1 MKRQKKEARED
12 LEESLEKQG
21 QGWKR
26 LEEERE
32 RAIEASF
39 ANLQAGQQSLE
50 EAMGRQADL
59 LSRIQ
64 MMAGST
70 NIEVRFRGAKFI
82 SKGWVGGCV

>member
-1 MKRQKKEARED
+1 MKRQRKEARED
-12 LEESLEKQG
+12 LEENLEKQG
-21 QGWKR
+21 QEWKR

-32 RAIEASF
+32 RAIEVSF

-70 NIEVRFRGAKFI
+70 NIEVRFGGAKFI
-82 SKGWVGGCV
+82 S

>member
-1 MKRQKKEARED
+1 MKRQRKEARED
-12 LEESLEKQG
+12 LEENLEKQG
-21 QGWKR
+21 QEWKS

-32 RAIEASF
+32 RAIEVSF

-70 NIEVRFRGAKFI
+70 NIEVRFGGAKFI
-82 SKGWVGGCV
+82 S